1 MGEAKELTKIIIKGS
16 SGYCAYSEAYKDRL
30 TIEKGKISY
39 EYLPEEETKINPV
52 RKWKYTT
59 NSPLYQAL
67 YERITKILPE
77 YLCKDPM
84 ELVMDIG
91 GIEITVIYSDKT
103 RYKQE
108 YMVTG
113 DYFRDLFVEI
123 RHMIPE
129 TEYMPAVLLL
139 TEDFHEEREE

>member
-1 MGEAKELTKIIIKGS
+1 M
-16 SGYCAYSEAYKDRL
+16 
-30 TIEKGKISY
+30 
-39 EYLPEEETKINPV
+39 
-52 RKWKYTT
+52 
-59 NSPLYQAL
+59 
-67 YERITKILPE
+67 LPE

-91 GIEITVIYSDKT
+91 GIEITVIYSEKT

-113 DYFRDLFVEI
+113 DFFRDLFVEI

-139 TEDFHEEREE
+139 AEDFHEEQEE

>member
-1 MGEAKELTKIIIKGS
+1 M
-16 SGYCAYSEAYKDRL
+16 
-30 TIEKGKISY
+30 
-39 EYLPEEETKINPV
+39 
-52 RKWKYTT
+52 
-59 NSPLYQAL
+59 
-67 YERITKILPE
+67 LPE

-139 TEDFHEEREE
+139 TEDFQEEREE